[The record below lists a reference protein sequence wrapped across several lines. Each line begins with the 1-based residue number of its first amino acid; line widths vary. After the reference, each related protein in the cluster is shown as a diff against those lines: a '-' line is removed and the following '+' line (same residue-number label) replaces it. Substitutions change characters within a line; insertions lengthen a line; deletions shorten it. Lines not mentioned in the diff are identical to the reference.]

1 MTKWELEQENAALR
15 QALEDILACCKDGSL
30 SYPYRVGWCQA
41 EANRVLD
48 IDQEEA
54 DEL

>member
-1 MTKWELEQENAALR
+1 MTKKELEQENAELR
-15 QALEDILACCKDGSL
+15 QALEDILACCKDYSL

-41 EANRVLD
+41 KANWILD
-48 IDQEEA
+48 IDQEE